1 MPLEDLRHFE
11 DQEIPQNDHERM
23 IARDRWLLTDEKK
36 IQDLL
41 QKGSG
46 FAPGDMFVVTKLEDP
61 RTNTESIYAKF
72 FSDPDAL
79 PPESSKIIA
88 EDIEG
93 TLKSVD
99 VYAIQALPKET
110 RERLAKIGEEIKNSY
125 RAMSRRFAQ
134 KAQII
139 AENRKNGLELTENDL
154 RLEKDYMELAIM
166 LKNKTH
172 LWGETY
178 MENLGTEKTPL
189 YKPRDAEWI
198 PTILQKMRI
207 ENGKWVVDETYKA
220 EFSLPPEVIA
230 KIQEEELQKYK
241 VHKSDPPALQRP
253 ENFGIA
259 DTHLAANIED
269 TALLDTD
276 TALAA

>member
-1 MPLEDLRHFE
+1 MTLEDLRHFK

-23 IARDRWLLTDEKK
+23 IARDRWLLTDGKK

-61 RTNTESIYAKF
+61 TTKKESVYAKF
-72 FSDPDAL
+72 FSDPEAL
-79 PPESSKIIA
+79 STEPSKIVA

-110 RERLAKIGEEIKNSY
+110 KEQLVKIGEEIKKSY
-125 RAMSRRFAQ
+125 REMSQRFAQ
-134 KAQII
+134 RAQDI
-139 AENRKNGLELTENDL
+139 AENRKKGIAITENDL
-154 RLEKDYMELAIM
+154 RLEREYMDLAIM
-166 LKNKTH
+166 IKNKTH

-178 MENLGTEKTPL
+178 MENLGTKEKPI
-189 YKPRDAEWI
+189 YKAKDAEWI

-207 ENGKWVVDETYKA
+207 ENGKWVADETYMA
-220 EFSLPPEVIA
+220 EFSLPLEVIA
-230 KIQEEELQKYK
+230 KIRDEELKKYK
-241 VHKSDPPALQRP
+241 IHESSPPALQDP
-253 ENFGIA
+253 ENLGTA
-259 DTHLAANIED
+259 DTHLA
-269 TALLDTD
+269 TVLDTMGLE
-276 TALAA
+276 AENERRAA